1 MNAVSDETMS
11 LLEQRDLAGRT
22 ALMLAA
28 SEGHINL
35 LELFLDKGPILET
48 KDKEGL
54 TALSWACVR
63 GRVNAVQMLLDRG
76 SDVNTNDNAGRIP
89 LDLAAF
95 QVNLS
100 FAYTTPLP
108 CITDLILKTKKIIC
122 VCVCLYIG

>member
-1 MNAVSDETMS
+1 MDTVSDETIS

-28 SEGHINL
+28 CEGHINL
-35 LELFLDKGPILET
+35 LELFLDKGSILKT

-63 GRVNAVQMLLDRG
+63 GRITAVQMLLDRG
-76 SDVNTNDNAGRIP
+76 SDVNTSDNSGRTP

-100 FAYTTPLP
+100 LVCTIHVIVYYFRDLMFIKIYT
-108 CITDLILKTKKIIC
+108 
-122 VCVCLYIG
+122 G

>member
-1 MNAVSDETMS
+1 MRLVVRLLNYFTGNLSISMDTVSDETIS

-28 SEGHINL
+28 SEGHTNL
-35 LELFLDKGPILET
+35 LELFLDKGSILET

-63 GRVNAVQMLLDRG
+63 GRLTVVQMLLDRG
-76 SDVNTNDNAGRIP
+76 SVVNTNDNSGRTP

-95 QVNLS
+95 QV
-100 FAYTTPLP
+100 
-108 CITDLILKTKKIIC
+108 
-122 VCVCLYIG
+122 

>member
-1 MNAVSDETMS
+1 MNTDETVS
-11 LLEQRDLAGRT
+11 LLEQRDLVGRT

-35 LELFLDKGPILET
+35 LELFLDKGSSLET

-63 GRVNAVQMLLDRG
+63 GRVIAVQMLLDRG
-76 SDVNTNDNAGRIP
+76 SDVNTNDNSGRTP

-100 FAYTTPLP
+100 LVRTRPVSCSAYNFRNS
-108 CITDLILKTKKIIC
+108 
-122 VCVCLYIG
+122 